1 MNVRQFLIA
10 AVLGVGVLIGA
21 DQAQAR
27 PAASKAECRSVCGAK
42 IAADCSGLRK
52 HKTAVCKAREVRQ
65 CRKAGTAAWCPAAPA
80 AAPSTECS
88 RTPSNQPTELIL
100 TVPSF
105 DPNNPSLGNGSD
117 LDNGFSGVSHNFPIL
132 GGTTLKYCLDGC
144 DGTSVTTCTGTGTTG
159 NNSLN
164 GPTFGAPLPLVA
176 ANIPVCVV
184 NRYQDSTITNTF
196 DLATGKNTGDVKLFS
211 DVYIGSA
218 QEVCPRCLVSGGNGT
233 IGSQGTCSS
242 SARNAGASC
251 TVSGIDYVAQG
262 AGNPDYLLAGECI
275 PPANALAGT
284 LDLDLP
290 LTTETAQSAPG
301 PLPCKSVG
309 QTQDDA
315 CGAGT
320 CTAACTGNA
329 CTAKTADG
337 QCIDPKGGISQVCC
351 SNNTSVP
358 CFPTRNG
365 GTIERSGKRAT
376 DGQSGALA
384 ATFCIAPTQS
394 ATVNIT
400 SGLPGPGAM
409 ILPVQVSVLPKAQ

>member
-1 MNVRQFLIA
+1 MRQFLIA
-10 AVLGVGVLIGA
+10 AVLTVGVLAGVDRA
-21 DQAQAR
+21 VAK
-27 PAASKAECRSVCGAK
+27 PAASTAECRSVCGAK

-52 HKTAVCKAREVRQ
+52 HKTVACKAREVRQ
-65 CRKAGTAAWCPAAPA
+65 CRKVGTAAWCPTSPISLLS
-80 AAPSTECS
+80 PECT
-88 RTPSNQPTELIL
+88 RTPSSLPTELTL
-100 TVPSF
+100 TVPLF

-117 LDNGFSGVSHNFPIL
+117 LDNGVSGVSQNFPIL
-132 GGTTLKYCLDGC
+132 GGTSLKYCLNGC
-144 DGTSVTTCTGTGTTG
+144 DGTGVTTCTGTGTTG
-159 NNSLN
+159 DNSLN
-164 GPTFGAPLPLVA
+164 GPTFGAPLPLIA
-176 ANIPVCVV
+176 ATIPVCVV
-184 NRYQDSTITNTF
+184 NRFQESTITNTF
-196 DLATGKNTGDVKLFS
+196 DLATGQSTGDVKLFS
-211 DVYIGSA
+211 DVYITGSA

-275 PPANALAGT
+275 PPAGALAGT
-284 LDLDLP
+284 LGLDLP

-301 PLPCKSVG
+301 PLPCKGVG

-315 CGAGT
+315 CAAGT

-329 CTAKTADG
+329 CVAKTADG
-337 QCIDPKGGISQVCC
+337 RCIDAKGGISQVCC
-351 SNNTSVP
+351 SSNTSLP

-376 DGQSGALA
+376 DGQSGAFA

-394 ATVNIT
+394 TTVNIT

>member
-1 MNVRQFLIA
+1 
-10 AVLGVGVLIGA
+10 
-21 DQAQAR
+21 
-27 PAASKAECRSVCGAK
+27 
-42 IAADCSGLRK
+42 
-52 HKTAVCKAREVRQ
+52 
-65 CRKAGTAAWCPAAPA
+65 
-80 AAPSTECS
+80 
-88 RTPSNQPTELIL
+88 
-100 TVPSF
+100 
-105 DPNNPSLGNGSD
+105 
-117 LDNGFSGVSHNFPIL
+117 
-132 GGTTLKYCLDGC
+132 
-144 DGTSVTTCTGTGTTG
+144 
-159 NNSLN
+159 
-164 GPTFGAPLPLVA
+164 
-176 ANIPVCVV
+176 
-184 NRYQDSTITNTF
+184 
-196 DLATGKNTGDVKLFS
+196 
-211 DVYIGSA
+211 
-218 QEVCPRCLVSGGNGT
+218 VSGGNGT

-275 PPANALAGT
+275 PPAGALAGT
-284 LDLDLP
+284 LGLDLP

-301 PLPCKSVG
+301 PLPCKGVG

-329 CTAKTADG
+329 CVAKTADG
-337 QCIDPKGGISQVCC
+337 QCIDAKGGISQVCC
-351 SNNTSVP
+351 SSNTSLP

-376 DGQSGALA
+376 DGQSGAFA

-394 ATVNIT
+394 TTVNIT

>member
-65 CRKAGTAAWCPAAPA
+65 CRKVGTAAWCPAAPA

-262 AGNPDYLLAGECI
+262 GGNPDYLLAGECI
-275 PPANALAGT
+275 PPASALAGT

-290 LTTETAQSAPG
+290 LTTETAESAPG

-309 QTQDDA
+309 RTQDDA

-329 CTAKTADG
+329 CIAKTADG